1 MKLSLVL
8 SLSQPGTTLI
18 QIKYLSNFLC
28 KKKYIFFCH
37 IYNVHF
43 KKYQITEGET
53 DIRMGIIKERERNKI
68 MKKYIIIDEHG
79 ILQEKFID
87 ETFVC
92 ITEKQVLSG
101 KIPKKDFSI
110 KAKISKI
117 KKNQIKRGRCII
129 ISDNLFVI
137 EYVDRFI
144 CRIKCIDGNKNG
156 ITRDVPTVTLC
167 EFLRIIEK
175 YS

>member
-1 MKLSLVL
+1 MHLL
-8 SLSQPGTTLI
+8 
-18 QIKYLSNFLC
+18 YLSNFLC
-28 KKKYIFFCH
+28 KKKYLFFFH

-43 KKYQITEGET
+43 KKYQITEGGT
-53 DIRMGIIKERERNKI
+53 DIRMGIIKERARNKI

-101 KIPKKDFSI
+101 KIPKNYFSI

-117 KKNQIKRGRCII
+117 KKIKLNEDAASLSLTTC
-129 ISDNLFVI
+129 L
-137 EYVDRFI
+137 
-144 CRIKCIDGNKNG
+144 
-156 ITRDVPTVTLC
+156 L
-167 EFLRIIEK
+167 
-175 YS
+175 

>member
-1 MKLSLVL
+1 
-8 SLSQPGTTLI
+8 
-18 QIKYLSNFLC
+18 
-28 KKKYIFFCH
+28 
-37 IYNVHF
+37 
-43 KKYQITEGET
+43 
-53 DIRMGIIKERERNKI
+53 MGIIKERERNKI

-101 KIPKKDFSI
+101 KTPKNDFSI

-129 ISDNLFVI
+129 ISNNLFVI
-137 EYVDRFI
+137 EYVD
-144 CRIKCIDGNKNG
+144 
-156 ITRDVPTVTLC
+156 
-167 EFLRIIEK
+167 
-175 YS
+175 

>member
-1 MKLSLVL
+1 
-8 SLSQPGTTLI
+8 
-18 QIKYLSNFLC
+18 
-28 KKKYIFFCH
+28 
-37 IYNVHF
+37 
-43 KKYQITEGET
+43 
-53 DIRMGIIKERERNKI
+53 MGIIKERERNKI

-101 KIPKKDFSI
+101 KISKNNFSI

-129 ISDNLFVI
+129 ISNNLFVI
-137 EYVDRFI
+137 EYVD
-144 CRIKCIDGNKNG
+144 
-156 ITRDVPTVTLC
+156 
-167 EFLRIIEK
+167 
-175 YS
+175 

>member
-1 MKLSLVL
+1 
-8 SLSQPGTTLI
+8 
-18 QIKYLSNFLC
+18 
-28 KKKYIFFCH
+28 
-37 IYNVHF
+37 
-43 KKYQITEGET
+43 
-53 DIRMGIIKERERNKI
+53 MGIIKERERNKI

-101 KIPKKDFSI
+101 KIPKNDFSI

-129 ISDNLFVI
+129 ISNNLFVI

-144 CRIKCIDGNKNG
+144 CRIKCIYGNKNG

>member
-1 MKLSLVL
+1 MCIRDS
-8 SLSQPGTTLI
+8 
-18 QIKYLSNFLC
+18 
-28 KKKYIFFCH
+28 

-101 KIPKKDFSI
+101 KIPKNDFSI

-129 ISDNLFVI
+129 ISNNLFVI

>member
-1 MKLSLVL
+1 YQEKSPKNDF
-8 SLSQPGTTLI
+8 SIKAKISKI
-18 QIKYLSNFLC
+18 KKNQIKRGRC
-28 KKKYIFFCH
+28 
-37 IYNVHF
+37 
-43 KKYQITEGET
+43 
-53 DIRMGIIKERERNKI
+53 
-68 MKKYIIIDEHG
+68 IIISDN
-79 ILQEKFID
+79 LKNKFYQEK
-87 ETFVC
+87 
-92 ITEKQVLSG
+92 S
-101 KIPKKDFSI
+101 PKNDFSI

>member
-1 MKLSLVL
+1 
-8 SLSQPGTTLI
+8 
-18 QIKYLSNFLC
+18 
-28 KKKYIFFCH
+28 
-37 IYNVHF
+37 
-43 KKYQITEGET
+43 
-53 DIRMGIIKERERNKI
+53 MGIIKERERNKI

-101 KIPKKDFSI
+101 KIPKNNFSI

-137 EYVDRFI
+137 EYVDQFI
-144 CRIKCIDGNKNG
+144 CQIKCIDGNKNG
-156 ITRDVPTVTLC
+156 ITRDVPTVMLC
-167 EFLRIIEK
+167 EYLIIIEK